1 VISVEFVTFVWR
13 TATILFILSLAAN
26 SIHWERV
33 QPFLRYA
40 ILRPIDAVRKMSGSG
55 PKRDCL
61 SWRIGR
67 VAGVKLTLS
76 NNCGI
81 SAVDPTRT
89 CRTPMRVTNRRRPPR
104 LCDGRYRAP
113 GDAAAIRSGPRPSLC
128 GRRATIRHVFVTGK
142 QIVRDGKVL
151 AFDYRDPSARLQ
163 MGSDARSRRCQVSIG
178 PGAAPPRSRPRL
190 SHRGEFRPSSD

>member
-1 VISVEFVTFVWR
+1 LRARTRRPSWSDGRLIHDARASFGSTSKYLGQR
-13 TATILFILSLAAN
+13 STATVRRRLGRCLLLA
-26 SIHWERV
+26 
-33 QPFLRYA
+33 
-40 ILRPIDAVRKMSGSG
+40 

-151 AFDYRDPSARLQ
+151 AFDYRGPSARLQ

-178 PGAAPPRSRPRL
+178 PGAAPPRSSPRL